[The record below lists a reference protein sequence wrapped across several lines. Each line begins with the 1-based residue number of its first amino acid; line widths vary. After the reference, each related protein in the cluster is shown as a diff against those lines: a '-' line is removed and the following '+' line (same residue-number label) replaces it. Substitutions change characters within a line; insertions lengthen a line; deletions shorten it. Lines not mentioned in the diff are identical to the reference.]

1 MLYYLIEYLEQIYQ
15 PPGFQL
21 IRFINN
27 RAALAAITALIISLF
42 AGRHIIH
49 WLRAQQIGE
58 QVREGEKAGAVD
70 HSHKRGTPTMG
81 GVIILFSVLGSTLL
95 WGAIGEVHVWLIILV
110 TAWMGAFGFAD
121 DYIKVVKKDKSGLPA
136 RVKLIGQISIGIILG
151 SVLYFHPAVLESC
164 ELASSAEYES
174 CNTLTYLPF
183 IPFVD
188 TTILDYN
195 FLGGWF
201 GDIDL
206 GWLIYIP
213 ISVFFVTAVS
223 NAVNLTDGLDGLAT
237 GVTAII
243 ALGLAALSYSAGRAD
258 FADFLNLILQR
269 GVGEL
274 AVFAFA
280 LAAACFGFLWHN
292 GYPAAVFM
300 GDTGSLALGA
310 AVGALALMVK
320 VELLLPLLCAI
331 FFLETLS
338 VIIQTSYFKYTRK
351 KTGTGKRVFKM
362 APLHHHYEAKGVHE
376 AKIVVRFWIV
386 TAITVLATFLV
397 LRLH

>member
-1 MLYYLIEYLEQIYQ
+1 MLYYLFEYLERVYQ

-21 IRFINN
+21 IQFINN
-27 RAALAAITALIISLF
+27 RAALAAITALVISLF
-42 AGRHIIH
+42 AGKRIIN

-70 HSHKRGTPTMG
+70 HSHKAGTPTMG
-81 GVIILFSVLGSTLL
+81 GVIILISVIGATLL
-95 WGAIGEVHVWLIILV
+95 WGAIGKVHVWLILLV
-110 TAWMGAFGFAD
+110 TFWMGAFGFAD
-121 DYIKVVKKDKSGLPA
+121 DYIKVIKKDKSGLPA
-136 RVKLIGQISIGIILG
+136 RVKLIGQVSIGVILG
-151 SVLYFHPAVLESC
+151 SVLYFHPAFESI
-164 ELASSAEYES
+164 
-174 CNTLTYLPF
+174 NTLTYLPY
-183 IPFVD
+183 IPFVNSD
-188 TTILDYN
+188 VLDYN
-195 FLGGWF
+195 FLSGWF
-201 GDIDL
+201 GGADL

-243 ALGLAALSYSAGRAD
+243 ALGLAAICYSAGRAD
-258 FADFLNLILQR
+258 FADFLNLIFQR
-269 GVGEL
+269 GASEL
-274 AVFAFA
+274 AVFAIA
-280 LAAACFGFLWHN
+280 MAAACFGFLWHN

-331 FFLETLS
+331 YFLETLS

-386 TAITVLATFLV
+386 TAITVLATFLI